1 MGAVLMAPHSGRNA
15 LGQPSHSGVFPK
27 QREEVI
33 EAGCI
38 DFGLPFAEL
47 LVTECKIS
55 NKSRCALL
63 LRR

>member
-1 MGAVLMAPHSGRNA
+1 MGAVLMAPHSGRNG

-47 LVTECKIS
+47 LVTECENLS
-55 NKSRCALL
+55 TSRVAPFC
-63 LRR
+63 